1 MKKKFFIIFGSL
13 LSLVLLIYILYGLD
27 WQAFFQAIKTISLPE
42 VFLGGL
48 VIMINIAIRSLR
60 WNLVASVAL
69 NKFKSFWQAA
79 NIGYLANM
87 IYPART
93 GEVLKVVAIH
103 KFAPLVFGRAVT
115 SAVIDRMLDMIIVG
129 IFTLIVIWIH
139 GNRIDPNIGKTVIAV
154 FILATVVLTSS
165 VIFVDAIKKRV
176 ETWQFQ
182 AKWQQGLHQWFI
194 HALEGIQIFRE
205 SKNIL
210 IVLILTTSVFL
221 LDYFWMWKIMGAF
234 GWELPFEAGLTV
246 GVFLL
251 LSISIPSAP
260 GFIGVYQ
267 MACVLALGL
276 YGIDQTLA
284 VAYSIV
290 LQLITFTIMG
300 IQGMLITA
308 YCGFNLSQETRD

>member
-1 MKKKFFIIFGSL
+1 MTKKNFFIVFGSL
-13 LSLVLLIYILYGLD
+13 LSLILLIYILNGLD
-27 WQAFFQAIKTISLPE
+27 WQAFFQAIRTISLAE
-42 VFLGGL
+42 VFLGG
-48 VIMINIAIRSLR
+48 VIIMINIAIRSLR
-60 WNLVASVAL
+60 WNLVAKL
-69 NKFKSFWQAA
+69 GLDKFKYFWQAA
-79 NIGYLANM
+79 NIGYLANI

-93 GEVLKVVAIH
+93 GEVLKVIAIN
-103 KFAPLVFGRAVT
+103 KFAPLVFGRAVS
-115 SAVIDRMLDMIIVG
+115 SAIIDRMLDMIIVG
-129 IFTLIVIWIH
+129 IFTLMVIWIH
-139 GNRIDPNIGKTVIAV
+139 GNRIDPNIGRTVIAV
-154 FILATVVLTSS
+154 FILATLVLSLS

-176 ETWQFQ
+176 EIWQFK
-182 AKWQQGLHQWFI
+182 AKWQQKLHELFV
-194 HALEGIQIFRE
+194 HSLEGIQVFRQ

-210 IVLILTTSVFL
+210 IVLILTMSVFL

-234 GWELPFEAGLTV
+234 GWNLPFEAGLTV

-290 LQLITFTIMG
+290 LQLITFTIMA
-300 IQGMLITA
+300 IQGMLVAA
-308 YCGFNLSQETRD
+308 YCGFSLSQKD

>member
-1 MKKKFFIIFGSL
+1 MTKKNFFIVFGSL
-13 LSLVLLIYILYGLD
+13 LSLILLIYILNGLD

-42 VFLGGL
+42 VFLGG
-48 VIMINIAIRSLR
+48 VIIMINIAIRSLR
-60 WNLVASVAL
+60 WNLVAKL
-69 NKFKSFWQAA
+69 GLDKFKSFWQAA
-79 NIGYLANM
+79 NIGYLANI

-93 GEVLKVVAIH
+93 GEVLKVIAIN
-103 KFAPLVFGRAVT
+103 KFAPLVFGRAVS
-115 SAVIDRMLDMIIVG
+115 SAIIDRMLDMIVVG

-139 GNRIDPNIGKTVIAV
+139 GNRIDPNIGRTVIAV
-154 FILATVVLTSS
+154 FILATLVLSLS

-176 ETWQFQ
+176 EIWQFKP
-182 AKWQQGLHQWFI
+182 KWQQKLHELFV
-194 HALEGIQIFRE
+194 HGLEGIQVFRQ

-210 IVLILTTSVFL
+210 IVLILTMTVFL

-234 GWELPFEAGLTV
+234 GWNLPFEAGLTV

-251 LSISIPSAP
+251 VSISIPSAP

-267 MACVLALGL
+267 MACILALGL

-284 VAYSIV
+284 VAYSLV

-300 IQGMLITA
+300 IQGMLVTA
-308 YCGFNLSQETRD
+308 YCGFNLSQKD

>member
-1 MKKKFFIIFGSL
+1 MTKKIFFIIFGSL
-13 LSLVLLIYILYGLD
+13 LSLILLIYILNGLD

-42 VFLGGL
+42 VFLGGM
-48 VIMINIAIRSLR
+48 IIIINIAIRSLR
-60 WNLVASVAL
+60 WNLVAKL
-69 NKFKSFWQAA
+69 GLDKFKSFWQAA
-79 NIGYLANM
+79 NIGYLANI

-93 GEVLKVVAIH
+93 GEVLKVIAIN
-103 KFAPLVFGRAVT
+103 KFAPLVFGRAVS
-115 SAVIDRMLDMIIVG
+115 SAIIDRMLDMIVVG

-154 FILATVVLTSS
+154 FILATLVLSLS

-176 ETWQFQ
+176 EIWQFK
-182 AKWQQGLHQWFI
+182 AKWQQKLHELFM
-194 HALEGIQIFRE
+194 HGLEGIQIFRQ

-210 IVLILTTSVFL
+210 IVLILTLSVFL
-221 LDYFWMWKIMGAF
+221 FDYFWMWKIMGAF
-234 GWELPFEAGLTV
+234 GWDLPFEAGLTV

-300 IQGMLITA
+300 IQGMLVTA
-308 YCGFNLSQETRD
+308 YCGFNLSQKD

>member
-1 MKKKFFIIFGSL
+1 MTKKNFFIVFGSL
-13 LSLVLLIYILYGLD
+13 LSLILLIYILNGLD

-42 VFLGGL
+42 VFLGG
-48 VIMINIAIRSLR
+48 VIIMINIAIRSLR
-60 WNLVASVAL
+60 WNLVAKL
-69 NKFKSFWQAA
+69 GLDKFKSFWQAA
-79 NIGYLANM
+79 NIGYLANI

-93 GEVLKVVAIH
+93 GEVLKVIAIN
-103 KFAPLVFGRAVT
+103 KFAPLVFGRAVS
-115 SAVIDRMLDMIIVG
+115 SAIIDRMLDMIIVG
-129 IFTLIVIWIH
+129 IFTLVVIWIH
-139 GNRIDPNIGKTVIAV
+139 GNRIDPNIGRTVIAI
-154 FILATVVLTSS
+154 FILATLVLSLS

-176 ETWQFQ
+176 EIWQFK
-182 AKWQQGLHQWFI
+182 AKWQQKLHELFV
-194 HALEGIQIFRE
+194 HGLEGIQVFRQ
-205 SKNIL
+205 SKKIL
-210 IVLILTTSVFL
+210 IVLILTITVFL

-234 GWELPFEAGLTV
+234 GWDLPFEAGLTV

-284 VAYSIV
+284 VAYSLV

-300 IQGMLITA
+300 IQGMLVTA
-308 YCGFNLSQETRD
+308 YCGFNLSQKD

>member
-1 MKKKFFIIFGSL
+1 MTKKNFFIVFGSL
-13 LSLVLLIYILYGLD
+13 LSLILLIYILNGLD

-42 VFLGGL
+42 VFLGG
-48 VIMINIAIRSLR
+48 VIIMINIAIRSLR
-60 WNLVASVAL
+60 WNLVASVGL
-69 NKFKSFWQAA
+69 EKFKYFWQAA
-79 NIGYLANM
+79 NIGYLANI

-93 GEVLKVVAIH
+93 GEVLKVIAIN

-139 GNRIDPNIGKTVIAV
+139 GNRIDPNIGRSVIAV
-154 FILATVVLTSS
+154 FILATLLLSLS

-176 ETWQFQ
+176 EIWQFK
-182 AKWQQGLHQWFI
+182 AKWQQKLHELFV
-194 HALEGIQIFRE
+194 HGLEGIQVFRQ

-210 IVLILTTSVFL
+210 IVLILTISVFL

-234 GWELPFEAGLTV
+234 GWNLPFEAGLTV

-251 LSISIPSAP
+251 ISISIPSAP

-267 MACVLALGL
+267 IACVLALGL

-300 IQGMLITA
+300 IQGMLVTA
-308 YCGFNLSQETRD
+308 YCGFSLSSTKN

>member
-1 MKKKFFIIFGSL
+1 MTKKNFFIVFGSL
-13 LSLVLLIYILYGLD
+13 LSLILLIYILNGLD
-27 WQAFFQAIKTISLPE
+27 WQAFFQAIRTISLAE
-42 VFLGGL
+42 VFLGG
-48 VIMINIAIRSLR
+48 VIIMINIAIRSLR
-60 WNLVASVAL
+60 WNLVAKL
-69 NKFKSFWQAA
+69 GLDKFKYFWQAA
-79 NIGYLANM
+79 NIGYLANI

-93 GEVLKVVAIH
+93 GEVLKVIAIN
-103 KFAPLVFGRAVT
+103 KFAPLVFGRAVS
-115 SAVIDRMLDMIIVG
+115 SAIIDRMLDMIIVG

-139 GNRIDPNIGKTVIAV
+139 GNRIDPNIGRTVIAV
-154 FILATVVLTSS
+154 FILATLVLSLS

-176 ETWQFQ
+176 EIWQFK
-182 AKWQQGLHQWFI
+182 AKWQQKLHELFV
-194 HALEGIQIFRE
+194 HSLEGIQVFRQ

-210 IVLILTTSVFL
+210 IVLILTMSVFL

-234 GWELPFEAGLTV
+234 GWNLPFEAGLTV

-290 LQLITFTIMG
+290 LQLITFTIMA
-300 IQGMLITA
+300 IQGMLVAA
-308 YCGFNLSQETRD
+308 YCGFSLSQKD

>member
-1 MKKKFFIIFGSL
+1 MTKKNFFIVFGSL
-13 LSLVLLIYILYGLD
+13 LSLILLIYILNGLD

-42 VFLGGL
+42 VFLGG
-48 VIMINIAIRSLR
+48 VIIMINIAIRSLR
-60 WNLVASVAL
+60 WNLVAKL
-69 NKFKSFWQAA
+69 GLEKFKYFWQAA
-79 NIGYLANM
+79 NIGYLANI

-93 GEVLKVVAIH
+93 GEVLKVIAIN

-139 GNRIDPNIGKTVIAV
+139 GNRIDPNIGRSVIAV
-154 FILATVVLTSS
+154 FILATLVLSLS

-176 ETWQFQ
+176 EIWQFK
-182 AKWQQGLHQWFI
+182 AKWQQKLHELFV
-194 HALEGIQIFRE
+194 HGLEGIQVFRQ

-210 IVLILTTSVFL
+210 IVLILTISVFL

-234 GWELPFEAGLTV
+234 GWNLPFEAGLTV

-251 LSISIPSAP
+251 ISISIPSAP

-267 MACVLALGL
+267 IACVLALGL

-300 IQGMLITA
+300 IQGMLVTA
-308 YCGFNLSQETRD
+308 YCGFSLSSTKN

>member
-1 MKKKFFIIFGSL
+1 MTKKNFFIVFGSL
-13 LSLVLLIYILYGLD
+13 LSLILLIYILNGLD
-27 WQAFFQAIKTISLPE
+27 WQAFFQAIKTISLAE
-42 VFLGGL
+42 VFLGGAI
-48 VIMINIAIRSLR
+48 IMINIAIRSLR
-60 WNLVASVAL
+60 WNLVASVGFD
-69 NKFKSFWQAA
+69 KFKAFWQAA
-79 NIGYLANM
+79 NIGYLANI

-93 GEVLKVVAIH
+93 GEVLKVIAIN

-115 SAVIDRMLDMIIVG
+115 SAIIDRMLDMIIVG

-139 GNRIDPNIGKTVIAV
+139 GNRIDPNIGRTVIAV
-154 FILATVVLTSS
+154 FILATLVLSLS

-176 ETWQFQ
+176 EIWQFK
-182 AKWQQGLHQWFI
+182 AKWQQKLHELFV
-194 HALEGIQIFRE
+194 HGLEGIQVFRQ

-210 IVLILTTSVFL
+210 IVLILTISVFL

-234 GWELPFEAGLTV
+234 GWDLPFEAGLTV

-267 MACVLALGL
+267 MACILALGL

-284 VAYSIV
+284 VAYSLV

-300 IQGMLITA
+300 IQGMLVTA
-308 YCGFNLSQETRD
+308 YCGFSLSQKD

>member
-1 MKKKFFIIFGSL
+1 MTKKNFFIVFGSL
-13 LSLVLLIYILYGLD
+13 LSLILLIYILNGLD
-27 WQAFFQAIKTISLPE
+27 WQAFFQAIRTISLPE
-42 VFLGGL
+42 VFLGG
-48 VIMINIAIRSLR
+48 VIIMINIAIRSLR
-60 WNLVASVAL
+60 WNLVAKL
-69 NKFKSFWQAA
+69 GLDKFKSFWQAA
-79 NIGYLANM
+79 NIGYLANI

-93 GEVLKVVAIH
+93 GEVLKVIAIN
-103 KFAPLVFGRAVT
+103 KFAPLVFGRAVS
-115 SAVIDRMLDMIIVG
+115 SAIIDRMLDMIIVG
-129 IFTLIVIWIH
+129 IFTLIIIWIH
-139 GNRIDPNIGKTVIAV
+139 GNRIDPNIGRTVIAV
-154 FILATVVLTSS
+154 FILATLVLSLS

-176 ETWQFQ
+176 EMWQFK
-182 AKWQQGLHQWFI
+182 AKWQQKLHELFV
-194 HALEGIQIFRE
+194 HGLEGIQVFRQ

-210 IVLILTTSVFL
+210 IVLILTMSVFL

-234 GWELPFEAGLTV
+234 GWDLPFEAGLTV

-284 VAYSIV
+284 VAYSLV

-300 IQGMLITA
+300 IQGMLVTA
-308 YCGFNLSQETRD
+308 YCGFSLSQKD

>member
-1 MKKKFFIIFGSL
+1 MTKKNFFIVFGSL
-13 LSLVLLIYILYGLD
+13 LSLILLIYILNGLD
-27 WQAFFQAIKTISLPE
+27 WQAFFQAIRTISLPE
-42 VFLGGL
+42 VFLGG
-48 VIMINIAIRSLR
+48 VIIMINIAIRSLR
-60 WNLVASVAL
+60 WNLVAKL
-69 NKFKSFWQAA
+69 GLDKFKSFWQAA
-79 NIGYLANM
+79 NIGYLANI

-93 GEVLKVVAIH
+93 GEVLKVIAIN
-103 KFAPLVFGRAVT
+103 KFAPLVFGRAVS
-115 SAVIDRMLDMIIVG
+115 SAIIDRMLDMIIVG

-139 GNRIDPNIGKTVIAV
+139 GNRIDPNIGRTVIAV
-154 FILATVVLTSS
+154 FILATLVLSLS

-176 ETWQFQ
+176 EMWQFK
-182 AKWQQGLHQWFI
+182 AKWQQKLHELFV
-194 HALEGIQIFRE
+194 HGLEGIQVFRQ

-210 IVLILTTSVFL
+210 IVLILTMSVFL

-234 GWELPFEAGLTV
+234 GWDLPFEAGLTV

-284 VAYSIV
+284 VAYSLV

-300 IQGMLITA
+300 IQGMLVTA
-308 YCGFNLSQETRD
+308 YCGFSLSQKD